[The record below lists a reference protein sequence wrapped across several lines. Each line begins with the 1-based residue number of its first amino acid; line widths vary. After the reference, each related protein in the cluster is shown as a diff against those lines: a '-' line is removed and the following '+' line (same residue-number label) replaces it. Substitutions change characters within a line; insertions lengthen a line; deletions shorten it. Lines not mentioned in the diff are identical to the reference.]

1 MSSESPERWKT
12 GTRYLA
18 FELFALTKPCP
29 SLFECSLA
37 EFVCLQVQGGHS
49 LDLGHLASL
58 PDVAVNHQVAST
70 CLPTF
75 KALVLDLFKRAS

>member
-37 EFVCLQVQGGHS
+37 KFVCLQVQGGHS

-75 KALVLDLFKRAS
+75 KSLVLDLFKRAS